1 MADLGASFPV
11 PPSPPPFTN
20 AQPVDDSSLGAVP
33 LYAQVPRRGTSS
45 NATAV
50 EATVTSAS
58 GSETRLQ
65 MLDDG
70 LACGGKN
77 CRSFWMFFF
86 YKKALNFQ
94 LRTLR
99 KGTGSTHNTFSTRG
113 ATDSTTQGQI
123 FLNFHSAFLIA
134 FSYFFLNFC
143 LESR

>member
-20 AQPVDDSSLGAVP
+20 AQPVDASSLGAVP
-33 LYAQVPRRGTSS
+33 LYAQVPRGGTSS

-58 GSETRLQ
+58 GSETRLR

-77 CRSFWMFFF
+77 YRSFWMFFI
-86 YKKALNFQ
+86 KL
-94 LRTLR
+94 
-99 KGTGSTHNTFSTRG
+99 
-113 ATDSTTQGQI
+113 
-123 FLNFHSAFLIA
+123 
-134 FSYFFLNFC
+134 
-143 LESR
+143 